1 MGMTFTRLTLFILKK
16 KEIAN
21 MNIKTPASKQIAIA
35 MTRKMFIKF
44 EELSKAP
51 KLTPEELKEL
61 IRLRKTLAV
70 LKQVEG

>member
-1 MGMTFTRLTLFILKK
+1 
-16 KEIAN
+16 